1 MGWAHVSSFRIV
13 AVALAALAVLSGG
26 CGAET
31 PPAAPTRGVAAGE
44 RVYPTRCATC
54 PPFGAAARLDAA
66 VVSRYPTEAQLASYL
81 RRGSPTMP
89 GFGMDQID
97 LRGLRDLVGYLRAL
111 P

>member
-1 MGWAHVSSFRIV
+1 M
-13 AVALAALAVLSGG
+13 LARHSESVLRK
-26 CGAET
+26 
-31 PPAAPTRGVAAGE
+31 P
-44 RVYPTRCATC
+44 
-54 PPFGAAARLDAA
+54 DAA